1 MKGFQKLAKRTIR
14 QTLLM
19 MLFLF
24 ISGILTYVLIFGYYF
39 YVQFSRHTPSEI
51 LRTVSK
57 GLYHNNDS
65 IQLDSTGIRILD
77 ESDTWAI
84 LVDNNNGNVI
94 WSHALPDNIPT
105 HYTLSEIAL
114 SSKNYLKGYP
124 TFIWTH
130 DDGLI
135 MIGMPKERYTP
146 LRGYLPASLIRDM
159 PWLTLSSYIIQ
170 LITLLLVFYFFERRT
185 FRSMRPILKGLQD
198 VADGKDL
205 HVKEK
210 GTFSEIAA
218 YLNRTSALLKK
229 RATVRENWLAGVSH
243 DIRTPLASILGYSG
257 QIETDKSLPEDVIQK
272 ATIIRNQAVRLRELI
287 SDLNLSSRLEH
298 DDRLIQREIFGIAP
312 FCRKI
317 IAEFLNDYADENY
330 PIHIEINKSVQTTQI
345 NGSPNLLKRSIYN
358 LLLNS
363 IRHNPTGCTITF
375 RLERTDH
382 QCKIS
387 ITDDG
392 IGLQNTLLEK
402 LKKIQGKE
410 ADSTLLSGQEHG
422 LGLYIV
428 CQIIKMHS
436 GNITYSTNTPSGFQT
451 SIYLPIL

>member
-185 FRSMRPILKGLQD
+185 FRSMRPILKDYRML
-198 VADGKDL
+198 L
-205 HVKEK
+205 TVK
-210 GTFSEIAA
+210 T
-218 YLNRTSALLKK
+218 
-229 RATVRENWLAGVSH
+229 
-243 DIRTPLASILGYSG
+243 
-257 QIETDKSLPEDVIQK
+257 
-272 ATIIRNQAVRLRELI
+272 
-287 SDLNLSSRLEH
+287 
-298 DDRLIQREIFGIAP
+298 
-312 FCRKI
+312 C
-317 IAEFLNDYADENY
+317 
-330 PIHIEINKSVQTTQI
+330 
-345 NGSPNLLKRSIYN
+345 
-358 LLLNS
+358 
-363 IRHNPTGCTITF
+363 
-375 RLERTDH
+375 
-382 QCKIS
+382 
-387 ITDDG
+387 
-392 IGLQNTLLEK
+392 
-402 LKKIQGKE
+402 
-410 ADSTLLSGQEHG
+410 
-422 LGLYIV
+422 
-428 CQIIKMHS
+428 M
-436 GNITYSTNTPSGFQT
+436 
-451 SIYLPIL
+451 